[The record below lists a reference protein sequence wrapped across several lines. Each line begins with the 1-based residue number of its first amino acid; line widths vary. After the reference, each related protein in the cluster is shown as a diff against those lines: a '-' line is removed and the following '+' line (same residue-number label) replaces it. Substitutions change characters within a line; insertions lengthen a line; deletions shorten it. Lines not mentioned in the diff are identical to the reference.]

1 MSLDLGKAVFTLAGT
16 MAPLGKTLDQADVAT
31 KSWAGRMKATI
42 DGIGTSM
49 MGIGAKMTAGVTAP
63 IVAAGIKAID
73 SASDLKETIN
83 KIDVVFGESAAA
95 MKDWG
100 ANSAEA
106 FGLSKQAALD
116 SAGTF
121 GNLFTSMEIGKVV
134 AADMSQGLVE
144 LAADMA
150 SFNNVDISTV
160 LDAFRSGISGEVE
173 PLRRL
178 GINISAATVE
188 AEAMRLGLVK
198 ADVDMRKVT
207 VATSKLSLAQGV
219 LAEKTKKY
227 GADSKEAVTARNAV
241 ATAEMA
247 VEKAMAG
254 SRVELTAAMKAEASY
269 SLFLQQTANA
279 QGDFARTSE
288 GLANAQ
294 RILKAQLADAMAA
307 LGESLLPIAEKI
319 VNALSGMVAKFTAL
333 SPETKRF
340 IVIGAGIA
348 AAIGPAV
355 TILGALVTGLG
366 ALISPV
372 GLVIGIVGALG
383 VAFATNFLG
392 IRDKAG
398 EIVAALAPHWEAF
411 KTGLSE
417 LKDAAVTK
425 FGELR
430 GAFESGGLP
439 AVGEKLVTWGQ
450 ELITALRLAA
460 PGWITAIRLKMGE
473 VWANLTNFGSVTLPA
488 LGQQLLAWGQQVVAD
503 LAAAAPGWI
512 TAIKTKMAE
521 VWAALTNPATGVL
534 PVMSEKVRAWGAQLV
549 LDIQTAAPGWI
560 VSIQT
565 ALAGLWDS
573 LTFSGGSAGGGGMLA
588 TGPGQGLT
596 WFGEALAKIG
606 TVITGLRPVFEFFAP
621 TVDRIKAAFAGFGE
635 KMQPV
640 IDKLPALGTALAS
653 LKPAFDLVAGV
664 VGVVVKLLGE
674 VFVGVINAIPG
685 ILGGV
690 ITAITGSIAGV
701 GALLGG
707 VIETIKKLFE
717 GDWKGAWEAA
727 KTTVE
732 EVATGIGTAI
742 TGILAVAD
750 EIFGGVYDAIV
761 NTVNDLLDKNIPK
774 WDEFK
779 EAVKKKFEELV
790 AGVKEKLEE
799 VKTWV
804 KTKLDE
810 AKAVIEGINLFD
822 VGANII
828 QGLIDGLASKAV
840 ALATKIAE
848 LAGSLIFGTEK
859 TVQAESPSRV
869 FFRIG
874 ENISE
879 GLALGIAAQANL
891 AVNNMTDLTGRAIG
905 AAQAALGI
913 HSPSTVFRDMGLQ
926 MMRGMGAG
934 IEMGSIDALDRLLF
948 AMKQMI
954 DALAKFANDQVA
966 LNDSQNI
973 RSAKAVTDPI
983 ATIVNNV
990 VDILG
995 GLEKLKDFEIPTD
1008 VATRMQGAAEAF
1020 AHIVDALALFANTQV
1035 AKGTSDNIHS
1045 AKAVMEAFGP
1055 MAEQLIRSL
1064 EMLDALAVWEPKV
1077 EGFAAN
1083 AAALGL
1089 AVKTMIEKMAQVAQ
1103 GISEDD
1109 LADALGLS
1117 FYLGTI
1123 ATMLKDVPALLQT
1136 ISNGTAAMAAI
1147 ASMDAIPKGLG
1158 PNIDRLSG
1166 FLAALVGNLEKW
1178 FASLPADT
1186 VQRAADFADTIG
1198 PALGAVKT
1206 AVEAMKAL
1214 PAIADIPTGLGPL
1227 IDRLSGFLATL
1238 VGNLGAWIKDFDS
1251 ALVERAAEFARN
1263 ASTVAQMVG
1272 GAVSAMTALSAFKD
1286 SGDLRAKFDK
1296 FFKVWSYIFTEWVKL
1311 AREASDWQDERV
1323 KKFSDALSSAGE
1335 ALTKALAFM
1344 VDLGAWRMA
1353 RDLQERVILFVRT
1366 LSSILD
1372 ELAREFVTWDADARD
1387 LVGDFSAA
1395 VGSLFGGLK
1404 AALDVASA
1412 IPRTWGNYDAW
1423 GDFQTWVMRTFDSLA
1438 AWLAANY
1445 PESIEDA
1452 EAFGPVKRWGE
1463 ALGAIFGGL
1472 RAAMD
1477 WAVALPKNWTPP
1489 SNLLMF
1495 NFVGWVAA
1503 TFAELENMLRA
1514 HFMTSLGIVV
1524 ITEEGMSLV
1533 SAFGNALGSIF
1544 GGLRAA
1550 MDWAVSLPK
1559 SWTPPAGLLTWNIL
1573 AWVSLT
1579 FAELQGMLEN
1589 ARFMTSTGIV
1599 VITEAGMRLV
1609 NAFGAAVT
1617 SVFGG
1622 LKAALDFAVGL
1633 PATWS
1638 VDIGVWAPFL
1648 QWVEGVFA
1656 ELQGFIEARWPS
1668 TPDEAQDFGPVAAFG
1683 TALTS
1688 VFGGLQAAL
1697 QMAAAVPK
1705 TWSAPDAATW
1715 DAFFDWTT
1723 GVFVAFAERVKE
1735 WAAAQTDPTATTGIV
1750 GAFAQAFGSVM
1761 TGLASALD
1769 LFAGLQTFIPL
1780 LEDRIDE
1787 FLAAVTYTYGRIAT
1801 YATGEGIAAATE
1813 AVTAFAQAA
1822 SVVFGG
1828 LSAAL
1833 TLYQELAQST
1843 PTTWDV
1849 FEVKITALIGR
1860 ITESI
1865 QQFVTAAAGA
1875 PVWTAAAEA
1884 FDLALNRVVDVL
1896 GRALDFFV
1904 TLQENG
1910 VPSSAQLNAFLQA
1923 VLTLF
1928 DQVAAGL
1935 SDAQAE
1941 LQQTVKDLLL
1951 GLSSGALYDAAWS
1964 SGRSL
1969 GSAFIS
1975 GMTAALR
1982 AGSAQMAGVAAGAY
1996 QPIGGTFATS
2006 SATKSERRVI
2016 VEFRGEAGGG
2026 VPLEPWQ
2033 FEMLKN
2039 ELVKSV
2045 QLGA

>member
-1 MSLDLGKAVFTLAGT
+1 MTLDLGKAVFTLAGT
-16 MAPLGKTLDQADVAT
+16 MAPLAKTLEQADVAT
-31 KSWAGRMKATI
+31 KSWAGKLKASM
-42 DGIGTSM
+42 DSVGTSM
-49 MGIGAKMTAGVTAP
+49 MGIGSKMTLGVTAP
-63 IVAAGIKAID
+63 LVAGGLKAIAA
-73 SASDLKETIN
+73 ASDLKETVN
-83 KIDVVFGESAAA
+83 KLDVVFGESAAE
-95 MKDWG
+95 MKAWG
-100 ANSAEA
+100 ADAAAS
-106 FGLSKQAALD
+106 FGMSKQAALE

-121 GNLFTSMEIGKVV
+121 GNLFTSMGLGKSV
-134 AADMSQGLVE
+134 AADMSQGLVQM
-144 LAADMA
+144 AADLG
-150 SFNNVDISTV
+150 SFNNIDPTLVFDK
-160 LDAFRSGISGEVE
+160 LRAGINGEVE
-173 PLRRL
+173 PLRSL
-178 GINISAATVE
+178 GINLSAAAVE
-188 AEAMRLGLVK
+188 AEAMRMGLVK

-207 VATSKLSLAQGV
+207 IATSKLSLAQGT
-219 LAEKTKKY
+219 LATQTKKY
-227 GADSKEAVTARNAV
+227 GKDSKEAVTARNAV

-254 SRVELTAAMKAEASY
+254 SKVELTAAIKAQASY
-269 SLFLQQTANA
+269 NLMLQQSANA

-294 RILKAQLADAMAA
+294 RILKARIADAMAA

-319 VNALSGMVAKFTAL
+319 VNTLSGLIAKFTAL
-333 SPETKRF
+333 SPQVQRF

-355 TILGALVTGLG
+355 TVLGALVTGLG

-430 GAFESGGLP
+430 SAFESGGLP

-450 ELITALRLAA
+450 ELLTALRLAA

-521 VWAALTNPATGVL
+521 VWAALTNPETGVL
-534 PVMSEKVRAWGAQLV
+534 PVMGEKLRTWGAQLV

-560 VSIQT
+560 TSIQT

-606 TVITGLRPVFEFFAP
+606 TIITGLKPVFDFFAP

-640 IDKLPALGTALAS
+640 IDKLPALGAAIGG
-653 LKPAFDLVAGV
+653 LKPVFDVLAAV
-664 VGVVVKLLGE
+664 VGLVVKLLGE
-674 VFVGVINAIPG
+674 TFVAAISAIPG
-685 ILGGV
+685 ILEGV
-690 ITAITGSIAGV
+690 ITVITGVLEAAGAV
-701 GALLGG
+701 IGGMIEVVKALL
-707 VIETIKKLFE
+707 E
-717 GDWKGAWEAA
+717 GDWVGAWEAA

-732 EVATGIGTAI
+732 GFVTGVVTVIE
-742 TGILAVAD
+742 GILKVV
-750 EIFGGVYDAIV
+750 EETFGLIWDAIA
-761 NTVNDLLDKNIPK
+761 NTLEDLLKVNVPK
-774 WDEFK
+774 WDEYK
-779 EAVKKKFEELV
+779 ESIKKLFTDMVEAIE
-790 AGVKEKLEE
+790 EKLDEIKE
-799 VKTWV
+799 WV
-804 KTKLDE
+804 QTKLDE
-810 AKAVIEGINLFD
+810 AKALISGFSLKD
-822 VGANII
+822 VGANLI
-828 QGLIDGLASKAV
+828 QGLIDGILSMAGAVGAAISKV
-840 ALATKIAE
+840 AGGLGKRAEAATESK
-848 LAGSLIFGTEK
+848 
-859 TVQAESPSRV
+859 SPSQV

-891 AVNNMTDLTGRAIG
+891 AVGNMTDLTGRAIG

-1077 EGFAAN
+1077 EGFAGN

-1089 AVKTMIEKMAQVAQ
+1089 AVKTMIEKMAGVAQ

-1158 PNIDRLSG
+1158 PNIDRLSS
-1166 FLAALVGNLEKW
+1166 FLATLAGNLAAW
-1178 FASLPADT
+1178 FKNLPADT
-1186 VQRAADFADTIG
+1186 VQQAADFADTIG

-1206 AVEAMKAL
+1206 AVDAMKAL
-1214 PAIADIPTGLGPL
+1214 PAVGDIPTGLGPL
-1227 IDRLSGFLATL
+1227 INRLSSFLATL
-1238 VGNLGAWIKDFDS
+1238 VGNLSAWIKDFDM

-1263 ASTVAQMVG
+1263 ASTVAQMVS

-1286 SGDLRAKFDK
+1286 SGDLRTKFDK

-1353 RDLQERVILFVRT
+1353 RDLEERVRLFVRT
-1366 LSSILD
+1366 LGSILD

-1387 LVGDFSAA
+1387 LVGDFAAA

-1412 IPRTWGNYDAW
+1412 IPRTWGNYAAW

-1463 ALGAIFGGL
+1463 ALGSIFGGL
-1472 RAAMD
+1472 KAAMD

-1550 MDWAVSLPK
+1550 MDWAVALPK
-1559 SWTPPAGLLTWNIL
+1559 NWTPPAGQLTWNIL

-1609 NAFGAAVT
+1609 NAFGAAVS

-1622 LKAALDFAVGL
+1622 LRAALDFATNL

-1638 VDIGVWAPFL
+1638 VDTAIWVPFL

-1697 QMAAAVPK
+1697 AMAAAVPK

-1723 GVFVAFAERVKE
+1723 GVFVAFAERVQE
-1735 WAAAQTDPTATTGIV
+1735 WAAQQTDPTATTGIV

-1787 FLAAVTYTYGRIAT
+1787 FLAAVTYTYGRIAA

-1828 LSAAL
+1828 LSSAL

-1860 ITESI
+1860 IAESI

-1875 PVWTAAAEA
+1875 PVWTTAAEA
-1884 FDLALNRVVDVL
+1884 FDLALNRVIDVL
-1896 GRALDFFV
+1896 RRALDFFV

-1935 SDAQAE
+1935 ADAQAE

-1969 GSAFIS
+1969 GSAFIA